1 MIAGT
6 SSIRDDAAR
15 LEPRATGF
23 AEAQAP
29 CGGRRLAQ
37 YVQAMAE
44 RLLTPPPGRTLI
56 VGVLNVTP
64 DSFSDGGRFL
74 QFDHAVG
81 HAVEMVAHGADIIDV
96 GGESSRP
103 GAATVSEQ
111 EELDRVAPIVAEIVR
126 EVSVPVSID
135 TTKPAVARECL
146 RKGARIV
153 NDITALVQPAMLELT
168 AQAGAAAVLM
178 HMRGTPETMQGD
190 TAYEDVVGEIKAFLA
205 ERLAAARAAGLTDL
219 AVDPGIGFGKTAAQ
233 NYEIIQRLGELASLG
248 VPILVGPSR
257 KSFLSSLPSK
267 PPVDQRLPGTL
278 AACCAAVL
286 HGAGLVRVHDVREC
300 RQAIE
305 VIDAV
310 RAARAS

>member
-1 MIAGT
+1 
-6 SSIRDDAAR
+6 
-15 LEPRATGF
+15 
-23 AEAQAP
+23 
-29 CGGRRLAQ
+29 
-37 YVQAMAE
+37 MAE
-44 RLLTPPPGRTLI
+44 TLLTPPPGRTLI

-103 GAATVSEQ
+103 GAATISEQ
-111 EELDRVAPIVAEIVR
+111 EELERVAPIVAEIVR

-153 NDITALVQPAMLELT
+153 NDITALVQPAMLAAAVE
-168 AQAGAAAVLM
+168 AGAAAVLM
-178 HMRGTPETMQGD
+178 HMRGTPETMQTD
-190 TAYEDVVGEIKAFLA
+190 TAYADVVDEVHRFLA

-219 AVDPGIGFGKTAAQ
+219 AVDPGIGFAKSALQ
-233 NYEIIQRLGELASLG
+233 NFEILHRLDELTSLG
-248 VPILVGPSR
+248 VPVLVGPSR
-257 KSFLSSLPSK
+257 KSFLSALPSK
-267 PPVDQRLPGTL
+267 PPVDQRLSGTI

-286 HGAGLVRVHDVREC
+286 NGAGLVRVHDVREC

-305 VIDAV
+305 VIDAI